1 MDLTQIKSGTFI
13 ERTRFLVFL
22 REVLSMQQPPTSPAS
37 SIQTW
42 QGHRGETATTL
53 ICFSHLRWDF
63 VFQRPQHLMSRF
75 AKDSTVV
82 FWEEPRFVPDLPAA
96 RLDTRLCPDTEVIVA
111 TPEFPADQDQAISQ
125 DVLKQLLDIF
135 VGRFEGSL
143 VRWYY
148 TPMML
153 PFSEHLPAECVVY
166 DCMDELAN
174 FKGAPPELLPL
185 EQRLLQQ
192 ADLVFT
198 GGHALFEAKR
208 DRHPNIHPFPSS
220 VDVAH
225 FAQARSKLIEP
236 DDLVDLPHPRFG
248 FYGVVDER
256 MDLDLLAAV
265 ADARPE
271 WSLVIVGPVV
281 KISED
286 DLPHRPNLY
295 FLGGKSYAEL
305 PDYLR
310 SWDVA
315 LMPFA
320 INEATRFISPTKT
333 PEYLAGGLPVVST
346 PITDVVRHYG
356 EMEAVRIAAMPS
368 EFVAACE
375 QALLLAA
382 QEDAAWRAEVDE
394 MLSQLSWDKTQAE
407 MARLIDQAIARAE
420 HAQPIVSPTIWPAE
434 KPRGYDVMVVGAGFA
449 GAVMAERLAAGS
461 NKRVLVVDRRPHVA
475 GNAYDVL
482 NADGILVHQYGPH
495 IFHTNSEDIF
505 DYLSRFTE
513 WRNYEHRVLA
523 SVDGMLVPIPIN
535 RTTLNRLY
543 GLNLETEAEAAAFLA
558 ARAQPVEVVKTSADV
573 VISAV
578 GPELYEKFFRGYTRK
593 QWGLDPSELDKA
605 VTARVPTRTNTD
617 DRYFADR
624 FQAMPAD
631 GYTAMFERMLD
642 HPNIDLLLGI
652 DYAEARAA
660 YPHGHLVFTGPIDEY
675 FGYRFGKLPYR
686 SLHFRHETIDQEWF
700 QPVAVVNYPS
710 EDVPYTR
717 ITEYKHLTGQMARK
731 TSLTYEYPSAEGD
744 PYYPIPREE
753 NQALFKRYEALAIA
767 QRDVTFVGRL
777 ATYRYYN
784 MDQVVGQALAAYRR
798 MAAAEGRQRESLVAR
813 TPTEQV
819 AA

>member
-1 MDLTQIKSGTFI
+1 MQITS
-13 ERTRFLVFL
+13 L
-22 REVLSMQQPPTSPAS
+22 SPAFH
-37 SIQTW
+37 INAW
-42 QGHRGETATTL
+42 RDYAGGLPDTL

-75 AKDSTVV
+75 VAKSTVV
-82 FWEEPRFVPDLPAA
+82 FWEEPIFSDAVSTAQ
-96 RLDTRLCPDTEVIVA
+96 LDVRSCPKTGVIIV
-111 TPEFPADQDQAISQ
+111 TPQLPADQDRTAEQ
-125 DVLKQLLDIF
+125 DTLKRLLDTF
-135 VGRFEGSL
+135 MGAHQGAL

-153 PFSEHLPAECVVY
+153 PFSEHLSADCVVY

-185 EQRLLQQ
+185 EQKLLQQ

-198 GGHALFEAKR
+198 GGHSLYEAKR

-225 FAQARSKLIEP
+225 FAQARAKLVEP
-236 DDLVDLPHPRFG
+236 EDLVDLPHPRLG

-256 MDLDLLAAV
+256 MDLDLIAAV
-265 ADARPE
+265 ADARPD
-271 WSLVIVGPVV
+271 WSIVIVGPVV
-281 KISED
+281 KIQED
-286 DLPHRPNLY
+286 DLPRRPNLY
-295 FLGGKSYAEL
+295 YLGGKSYAEL
-305 PDYLR
+305 PDYLWG
-310 SWDVA
+310 WDVA

-346 PITDVVRHYG
+346 PIVDVMRHYG
-356 EMEAVRIAAMPS
+356 DIEAVKIAATPD

-375 QALLLAA
+375 AALSLVE
-382 QEDAAWRAEVDE
+382 QGGGWRDEVDQI
-394 MLSQLSWDKTQAE
+394 LARLSWDRTQAQ
-407 MARLIDQAIARAE
+407 MADLIEQAVARAE
-420 HAQPIVSPTIWPAE
+420 HVQPIVSPTVWPAE
-434 KPRGYDVMVVGAGFA
+434 RPKRYDVMIVGAGFA

-461 NKRVLVVDRRPHVA
+461 NKKVLVVDRRPHVA

-482 NADGILVHQYGPH
+482 NEDGILIHQYGPH
-495 IFHTNSEDIF
+495 IFHTNSQEIF

-513 WRNYEHRVLA
+513 WRAYEHRVLA

-535 RTTLNRLY
+535 RTTLNKLY
-543 GLNLETEAEAAAFLA
+543 SLNLSSEEEAAAFLA
-558 ARAQPVEVVKTSADV
+558 SRAEPVEVVKTSADV

-578 GPELYEKFFRGYTRK
+578 GQELYEKFFRGYTRK
-593 QWGLDPSELDKA
+593 QWGMDPSELDKA

-617 DRYFADR
+617 DRYFTDR
-624 FQAMPAD
+624 FQAMPAQ
-631 GYTAMFERMLD
+631 GFTKMFERMLD
-642 HPNIDLLLGI
+642 HPNIDLLLGV

-660 YPHGHLVFTGPIDEY
+660 YPHDHLVFTGPIDEY

-686 SLHFRHETIDQEWF
+686 SLHFRHETRDVEWF

-717 ITEYKHLTGQMARK
+717 VTEYKHLTGQQATK
-731 TSLTYEYPSAEGD
+731 TSLTYEYPAAEGD

-753 NQALFKRYEALAIA
+753 NQALFKRYEALALA
-767 QRDVTFVGRL
+767 QSDVTFVGRL

-784 MDQVVGQALAAYRR
+784 MDQVVGQALATYRR
-798 MAAAEGRQRESLVAR
+798 MAEAETRRRASTEIREAA
-813 TPTEQV
+813 EQV